1 MKNFLVFTLAHYFI
15 LIIFGMNVYAQT
27 KNTPVP
33 EIQNPFIP
41 QLPIKPQIVE
51 NKQKSIPDNPSNKI
65 IDKSK
70 TGDLKINIPEVLEPK
85 LPPLPQPNFTITGI
99 IWNTDRPQAIIN
111 GQVVDIGDV
120 IQDFKIESISPTA
133 IEVSIKGVRMTVKP

>member
-1 MKNFLVFTLAHYFI
+1 MKNLIFFTFLFF
-15 LIIFGMNVYAQT
+15 LIAISSGVHSYAQT
-27 KNTPVP
+27 QNTPVS
-33 EIQNPFIP
+33 EIRNPFIP

-51 NKQKSIPDNPSNKI
+51 NKQKTIPDNPIHIISNKL
-65 IDKSK
+65 KSS
-70 TGDLKINIPEVLEPK
+70 DSKINIPDALEPK

-133 IEVSIKGVRMTVKP
+133 IEVSIKGVKMTVKP